1 MSVTVIYGS
10 DNGTT
15 QDIANRIAK
24 KLSGRVVNITAA
36 TKADFEGADL
46 LILGSPTYGLGNLQP
61 DWEDN
66 LSKLKEAN
74 LSGKKIAI
82 FGVGD
87 QASYPDTFVDAI
99 GLLYDEAIAKG
110 ANVVGSTETSGYDF
124 SASMGVRDGKFVG
137 LAIDMDNQGG
147 KTNARIDAWVAQ
159 LS

>member
-24 KLSGRVVNITAA
+24 KLGGRVVNITTA
-36 TKADFEGADL
+36 TKADFEGSDF

-66 LSKLKEAN
+66 LDKLKDAD
-74 LSGKKIAI
+74 LSGKKVAI
-82 FGVGD
+82 FGTGD

-99 GLLYDEAIAKG
+99 GLLYDEAVAKG
-110 ANVVGSTETSGYDF
+110 ANVVGLTETSGYDF
-124 SASMGVRDGKFVG
+124 TGSLGLRDGKFLG
-137 LAIDMDNQGG
+137 LAIDMDNQGA